1 MLQPPVGP
9 FVAFNQGGNL
19 LQGIAPDL
27 ERALGAPPTLTT
39 LGSASPNGTSVTL
52 VQTAIKISTTNL
64 AETLAGDRA
73 FKTFTLGR
81 EVVGVESRR
90 IIARLS
96 DVQLK
101 SGRGD
106 LVVNVFVNCPY
117 LSPTTG
123 YTDPHYAGSFSFFG
137 HGSHDGKGRNFVID
151 ITTPVQALANAGAI
165 KNEDLTIQLMPVPAY
180 MNGKTEASFRVG
192 KVDIIAF

>member
-1 MLQPPVGP
+1 MSLS
-9 FVAFNQGGNL
+9 
-19 LQGIAPDL
+19 
-27 ERALGAPPTLTT
+27 R
-39 LGSASPNGTSVTL
+39 
-52 VQTAIKISTTNL
+52 TAIKRFRTKL
-64 AETLAGDRA
+64 AEKLAGDRA
-73 FKTFTLGR
+73 VKKCTWGR
-81 EVVGVESRR
+81 EVVGAERRR

-165 KNEDLTIQLMPVPAY
+165 KTEDLTIQLMPVPAY